1 VKEKMKLRGPM
12 NILAVVQSEEV
23 KDSLNNARVENN
35 NVNFDVF
42 VGKVGDVGP
51 EVIDG
56 HGPDVLLLDINLSD
70 SSEVDALGGI
80 IRTYGKS
87 LSVVATSGDAT
98 LEGVRRLM
106 RLGVTDFLPQPIS
119 DSELTAALEYA
130 SRKVGHGDSDEQP
143 RGKVFSYIKPVG
155 GMGATMLAVQSAY
168 CLATMGSKEAQVCLV
183 DLDLQFGNAAVYQ
196 DLQSKFSIM
205 DVVLSPG
212 ELDGAFL
219 RGVMAHHQSGIDVL
233 TAPLTIEPLDAL
245 TPDLVARL
253 LQIASEEYDYVLID
267 MPQALTD
274 WTQVVLDRSNVVFLV
289 TQLTVAAIRQSR
301 RLLEIMREK
310 GIDEAHTAIVVN
322 RFESRWSREVTVK
335 EAEKALGRQID
346 YFVPNDYKTV
356 NAALNEGVRLSEIKR
371 GSKVEKRID
380 ALFKSVL
387 KGAGDKALM
396 AQSA

>member
-1 VKEKMKLRGPM
+1 MKLHGPM
-12 NILAVVQSEEV
+12 NVLAVVQSEEI
-23 KDSLNNARVENN
+23 KDSLNDMHFENN
-35 NVNFDVF
+35 SVNFDVF

-51 EVIDG
+51 DVIDG

-70 SSEVDALGGI
+70 NSEVEALDGI

-87 LSVVATSGDAT
+87 LSVVATSRDAT

-106 RLGVTDFLPQPIS
+106 RLGVADFLPQPIS
-119 DSELTAALEYA
+119 DSELTTALEYA
-130 SRKVGHGDSDEQP
+130 SRKIGHGEGAEQA
-143 RGKVFSYIKPVG
+143 GAKVFSYIKPVG

-168 CLATMGSKEAQVCLV
+168 CLAAMGTKEPQVCLL

-212 ELDGAFL
+212 DLDGAFL
-219 RGVMAHHQSGIDVL
+219 RGVMAHHNSGIDVL

-253 LQIASEEYDYVLID
+253 LDVAAEEYDYVLID

-274 WTQVVLDRSNVVFLV
+274 WTQVVLDRSDVVFLV

-387 KGAGDKALM
+387 KGVGDKALV
-396 AQSA
+396 ATSA

>member
-1 VKEKMKLRGPM
+1 MKGKMKLHGPM
-12 NILAVVQSEEV
+12 NVLAVVQSEEI
-23 KDSLNNARVENN
+23 KDSLNNVHFENN
-35 NVNFDVF
+35 SVNFDVF

-51 EVIDG
+51 DVIDG

-70 SSEVDALGGI
+70 NSEVEALDGI

-87 LSVVATSGDAT
+87 LSVVATSRDAT

-106 RLGVTDFLPQPIS
+106 RLGVADFLPQPIS
-119 DSELTAALEYA
+119 DSELTSALEYA
-130 SRKVGHGDSDEQP
+130 SRKIGHGEGAAP
-143 RGKVFSYIKPVG
+143 ARGNVFSYIKPVG

-168 CLATMGSKEAQVCLV
+168 CLAAMGTKEPQVCLL

-205 DVVLSPG
+205 DVVLSPA

-219 RGVMAHHQSGIDVL
+219 RGVMAHHNSGIDVL

-253 LQIASEEYDYVLID
+253 LDVAAEEYDYVLID

-274 WTQVVLDRSNVVFLV
+274 WTQVVLDRSDVVFLV

-310 GIDEAHTAIVVN
+310 GIDEGQTAIVVN

-387 KGAGDKALM
+387 KGVGDKALV
-396 AQSA
+396 APSA

>member
-1 VKEKMKLRGPM
+1 MKGKMKLHGPM
-12 NILAVVQSEEV
+12 NVLAVVQSEEI
-23 KDSLNNARVENN
+23 KDSLNNVHFENN
-35 NVNFDVF
+35 SVNFDVF

-51 EVIDG
+51 DVIDG

-70 SSEVDALGGI
+70 NSEVEALDGI

-87 LSVVATSGDAT
+87 LSVVATSRDAT

-106 RLGVTDFLPQPIS
+106 RLGVADFLPQPIS
-119 DSELTAALEYA
+119 DSELTTALEYA
-130 SRKVGHGDSDEQP
+130 SRKIGHGEGAEQA
-143 RGKVFSYIKPVG
+143 RASVFSYIKPVG

-168 CLATMGSKEAQVCLV
+168 CLAAMGTKEPQVCLL

-196 DLQSKFSIM
+196 DLQCKFSIM

-212 ELDGAFL
+212 DLDGAFL
-219 RGVMAHHQSGIDVL
+219 RGVMAHHNSGIDVL

-253 LQIASEEYDYVLID
+253 LDVAAEEYDYVLID

-274 WTQVVLDRSNVVFLV
+274 WTQVVLDRSDVVFLV

-387 KGAGDKALM
+387 KGLGDKALV
-396 AQSA
+396 ATSA

>member
-1 VKEKMKLRGPM
+1 MKGKMKLHGPM
-12 NILAVVQSEEV
+12 NVLAVVQSEEI
-23 KDSLNNARVENN
+23 KDSLNNVHFENN
-35 NVNFDVF
+35 SVNFDVF

-51 EVIDG
+51 DVIDG

-70 SSEVDALGGI
+70 NSEVEALDGI

-87 LSVVATSGDAT
+87 LSVVATSRDAT

-106 RLGVTDFLPQPIS
+106 RLGVADFLPQPIS
-119 DSELTAALEYA
+119 DSELTSALEYA
-130 SRKVGHGDSDEQP
+130 SRKIGHGEGAAP
-143 RGKVFSYIKPVG
+143 ARGNVFSYIKPVG

-168 CLATMGSKEAQVCLV
+168 CLAAMGTKEPQVCLL

-219 RGVMAHHQSGIDVL
+219 RGVMAHHNSGIDVL

-253 LQIASEEYDYVLID
+253 LDVAAEEYDYVLID

-274 WTQVVLDRSNVVFLV
+274 WTQVVLDRSDVVFLV

-310 GIDEAHTAIVVN
+310 GIDEGQTAIVVN

-387 KGAGDKALM
+387 KGVGDKALV
-396 AQSA
+396 APSA

>member
-1 VKEKMKLRGPM
+1 MKLHGPM
-12 NILAVVQSEEV
+12 NVLAVVQSEEI
-23 KDSLNNARVENN
+23 KDSLNNMHFENN
-35 NVNFDVF
+35 TVNFDVF

-51 EVIDG
+51 DVIDG

-70 SSEVDALGGI
+70 DSEVEALDGI

-87 LSVVATSGDAT
+87 LSVVATSREAT

-106 RLGVTDFLPQPIS
+106 RLGVADFLPQPIS
-119 DSELTAALEYA
+119 DSELTTALEYA
-130 SRKVGHGDSDEQP
+130 SRKIGHGEGAEQV
-143 RGKVFSYIKPVG
+143 RANVFSYIKPVG

-168 CLATMGSKEAQVCLV
+168 CLAAMGTKESQVCLL

-196 DLQSKFSIM
+196 DLQCKFSIM

-212 ELDGAFL
+212 DLDGAFL
-219 RGVMAHHQSGIDVL
+219 RGVMAHHNSGIDVL

-253 LQIASEEYDYVLID
+253 LDVAAEEYDYVLID

-274 WTQVVLDRSNVVFLV
+274 WTQVVLDRSDVVFLV

-387 KGAGDKALM
+387 KGLGDKALV
-396 AQSA
+396 ATSA

>member
-1 VKEKMKLRGPM
+1 MKGKMKLHGPM
-12 NILAVVQSEEV
+12 NVLAVVQSEEI
-23 KDSLNNARVENN
+23 KDSLNNVHFENN
-35 NVNFDVF
+35 SVNFDVF

-51 EVIDG
+51 DVIDG

-70 SSEVDALGGI
+70 DSEVEALDGI

-87 LSVVATSGDAT
+87 LSVVATSRDAT

-106 RLGVTDFLPQPIS
+106 RLGVADFLPQPIS
-119 DSELTAALEYA
+119 DSELTTALEYA
-130 SRKVGHGDSDEQP
+130 SRKIGHGEGAEQA
-143 RGKVFSYIKPVG
+143 RANVFSYIKPVG

-168 CLATMGSKEAQVCLV
+168 CLAAMGTKEPQVCLL

-212 ELDGAFL
+212 DLDGAFL
-219 RGVMAHHQSGIDVL
+219 RGVMAHHNSGIDVL

-253 LQIASEEYDYVLID
+253 LDVAAEEYDYVLID

-274 WTQVVLDRSNVVFLV
+274 WTQVVLDRSDVVFLV

-387 KGAGDKALM
+387 KGVGDKALV
-396 AQSA
+396 ATSA

>member
-1 VKEKMKLRGPM
+1 MKLHGPM
-12 NILAVVQSEEV
+12 NVLAVVQSEEI
-23 KDSLNNARVENN
+23 KDSLNNMHFENN
-35 NVNFDVF
+35 TVNFDVF

-51 EVIDG
+51 DVIDG

-70 SSEVDALGGI
+70 DSEVEALDGI

-87 LSVVATSGDAT
+87 LSVVATSREAT

-106 RLGVTDFLPQPIS
+106 RLGVADFLPQPIS
-119 DSELTAALEYA
+119 DSELTTALEYA
-130 SRKVGHGDSDEQP
+130 SRKIGHGEGAEQV
-143 RGKVFSYIKPVG
+143 RANVFSYIKPVG

-168 CLATMGSKEAQVCLV
+168 CLAAMGTKEPQVCLL

-196 DLQSKFSIM
+196 DLQCKFSIM

-212 ELDGAFL
+212 DLDGAFL
-219 RGVMAHHQSGIDVL
+219 RGVMAHHNSGIDVL

-253 LQIASEEYDYVLID
+253 LDVAAEEYDYVLID

-274 WTQVVLDRSNVVFLV
+274 WTQVVLDRSDVVFLV

-387 KGAGDKALM
+387 KGLGDKALV
-396 AQSA
+396 ATSA

>member
-1 VKEKMKLRGPM
+1 MKLHGPM
-12 NILAVVQSEEV
+12 NVLAVVQSEEI
-23 KDSLNNARVENN
+23 KDSLNKVHFENN
-35 NVNFDVF
+35 SVNFDVF

-51 EVIDG
+51 DVIDG

-70 SSEVDALGGI
+70 NSEVEALDGI

-87 LSVVATSGDAT
+87 LSVVATSRDAT

-106 RLGVTDFLPQPIS
+106 RLGVADFLPQPIS
-119 DSELTAALEYA
+119 DSELTTALEYA
-130 SRKVGHGDSDEQP
+130 SRKIGHGEGAEP
-143 RGKVFSYIKPVG
+143 ARANVFSYIKPVG

-168 CLATMGSKEAQVCLV
+168 CLAAMGTKEPQVCLL

-205 DVVLSPG
+205 DVVLSPA

-219 RGVMAHHQSGIDVL
+219 RGVMAHHNSGIDVL

-253 LQIASEEYDYVLID
+253 LDVAAEEYDYVLID

-274 WTQVVLDRSNVVFLV
+274 WTQVVLDRSDVVFLV

-387 KGAGDKALM
+387 KGVGDKALV
-396 AQSA
+396 ATSA

>member
-1 VKEKMKLRGPM
+1 MKLHGPM
-12 NILAVVQSEEV
+12 NVLAVVRSEEV
-23 KDSLNNARVENN
+23 KNTLDNAQLENN

-42 VGKVGDVGP
+42 VGKIGDVGP
-51 EVIDG
+51 DVIDG

-70 SSEVDALGGI
+70 NAEVEALGSI

-87 LSVVATSGDAT
+87 LSVVATSGEAT

-119 DSELTAALEYA
+119 DSELTSALEYA
-130 SRKVGHGDSDEQP
+130 SRKIGHGDGAEHS
-143 RGKVFSYIKPVG
+143 RAKIFSYIKPVG

-168 CLATMGSKEAQVCLV
+168 CLTTMGSEDPQVCLL

-219 RGVMAHHQSGIDVL
+219 RGVMARHNSGIDVL
-233 TAPLTIEPLDAL
+233 IAPLTIEPLDAL

-253 LQIASEEYDYVLID
+253 LEVAAEEYDYVLID

-274 WTQVVLDRSNVVFLV
+274 WTQVVLDRSDVVFLV

-387 KGAGDKALM
+387 KGLGDKALV

>member
-1 VKEKMKLRGPM
+1 MKLHGPM
-12 NILAVVQSEEV
+12 NVLAVVQSEEI
-23 KDSLNNARVENN
+23 KDSLNNVHFENN
-35 NVNFDVF
+35 SVNFDVF

-51 EVIDG
+51 DVIDG

-70 SSEVDALGGI
+70 DSEVEALDGI

-87 LSVVATSGDAT
+87 LSVVATSRDAT

-106 RLGVTDFLPQPIS
+106 RLGVADFLPQPIS
-119 DSELTAALEYA
+119 DSELTTALEYA
-130 SRKVGHGDSDEQP
+130 SRKIGHGEGAEQA
-143 RGKVFSYIKPVG
+143 RANVFSYIKPVG

-168 CLATMGSKEAQVCLV
+168 CLAAMGTKEPQVCLL

-196 DLQSKFSIM
+196 DLQCKFSIM

-212 ELDGAFL
+212 DLDGAFL
-219 RGVMAHHQSGIDVL
+219 RGVMAHHNSGIDVL

-253 LQIASEEYDYVLID
+253 LDVAAEEYDYVLID

-274 WTQVVLDRSNVVFLV
+274 WTQVVLDRSDVVFLV

-387 KGAGDKALM
+387 KGLGDKALVVP
-396 AQSA
+396 SA

>member
-1 VKEKMKLRGPM
+1 MKLHGPM
-12 NILAVVQSEEV
+12 NVLAVVQSEEI
-23 KDSLNNARVENN
+23 KDSLNNMHFENN
-35 NVNFDVF
+35 TVNFDVF

-51 EVIDG
+51 DVIDG

-70 SSEVDALGGI
+70 DSEVEALDGI

-87 LSVVATSGDAT
+87 LSVVATSREAT

-106 RLGVTDFLPQPIS
+106 RLGVADFLPQPIS
-119 DSELTAALEYA
+119 DSELTTALEYA
-130 SRKVGHGDSDEQP
+130 SRKIGHGEGAEQA
-143 RGKVFSYIKPVG
+143 RANVFSYIKPVG

-168 CLATMGSKEAQVCLV
+168 CLAAMGTKEPQVCLL

-196 DLQSKFSIM
+196 DLQAKFSIM

-219 RGVMAHHQSGIDVL
+219 RGVMAHHNSGIDVL

-245 TPDLVARL
+245 TPGLVASL
-253 LQIASEEYDYVLID
+253 LDVAAEEYDYVLVD

-274 WTQVVLDRSNVVFLV
+274 WTQVVLDRSDVVFLV
-289 TQLTVAAIRQSR
+289 TQLTVAAVRQSR

-380 ALFKSVL
+380 ALFNSVL
-387 KGAGDKALM
+387 KGVGDKALV
-396 AQSA
+396 ARA

>member
-1 VKEKMKLRGPM
+1 MKGKMKLHGPM
-12 NILAVVQSEEV
+12 NVLAVVQSEEI
-23 KDSLNNARVENN
+23 KDSLNNVHFENN
-35 NVNFDVF
+35 SVNFDVF

-51 EVIDG
+51 DVIDG

-70 SSEVDALGGI
+70 NSEVEALDGI

-87 LSVVATSGDAT
+87 LSVVATSRDAT

-106 RLGVTDFLPQPIS
+106 RLGVADFLPQPIS
-119 DSELTAALEYA
+119 DSELTTALEYA
-130 SRKVGHGDSDEQP
+130 SRKAGHGEGAEHA
-143 RGKVFSYIKPVG
+143 RANVFSYIKPVG

-168 CLATMGSKEAQVCLV
+168 CLAAMGTKEPQVCLL

-205 DVVLSPG
+205 DVVLSSG

-219 RGVMAHHQSGIDVL
+219 RGVMAHHNSGIDVL

-253 LQIASEEYDYVLID
+253 LDVAAEEYDYVLID

-274 WTQVVLDRSNVVFLV
+274 WTQVVLDRSDVVFLV

-371 GSKVEKRID
+371 GSKVEKRIE

-387 KGAGDKALM
+387 KGVGDKALV
-396 AQSA
+396 ATSA

>member
-1 VKEKMKLRGPM
+1 MKLHGPM
-12 NILAVVQSEEV
+12 NVLAVVQSEEI
-23 KDSLNNARVENN
+23 KDSLNNVHFENN
-35 NVNFDVF
+35 SVNFDVF

-51 EVIDG
+51 DVIDG

-70 SSEVDALGGI
+70 DSEVEALDGI

-87 LSVVATSGDAT
+87 LSVVATSRDAT

-106 RLGVTDFLPQPIS
+106 RLGVADFLPQPIS
-119 DSELTAALEYA
+119 DSELTTALEYA
-130 SRKVGHGDSDEQP
+130 SRKIGHGEGAEQA
-143 RGKVFSYIKPVG
+143 RANVFSYIKPVG

-168 CLATMGSKEAQVCLV
+168 CLAAMGTKEPQVCLL

-196 DLQSKFSIM
+196 DLQCKFSIM

-212 ELDGAFL
+212 DLDGAFL
-219 RGVMAHHQSGIDVL
+219 RGVMAHHNSGIDVL

-253 LQIASEEYDYVLID
+253 LDVAAEEYDYVLID

-274 WTQVVLDRSNVVFLV
+274 WTQVVLDRSDVVFLV

-346 YFVPNDYKTV
+346 YFVPNDYKIV

-387 KGAGDKALM
+387 KGLGDKALV
-396 AQSA
+396 ATSA

>member
-1 VKEKMKLRGPM
+1 MKLHGPM
-12 NILAVVQSEEV
+12 NVLAVVQSEEI
-23 KDSLNNARVENN
+23 KDSLNNAHIENN

-51 EVIDG
+51 DVIDG

-70 SSEVDALGGI
+70 KAEVDALGSI

-87 LSVVATSGDAT
+87 LSVVATSPDAT

-106 RLGVTDFLPQPIS
+106 RLGVADFLPQPIS
-119 DSELTAALEYA
+119 DSELTSALEYA
-130 SRKVGHGDSDEQP
+130 SRKLSHGEGAEQAL
-143 RGKVFSYIKPVG
+143 GNVFSYIKPVG

-168 CLATMGSKEAQVCLV
+168 CLATMGSEEPQVCLL

-219 RGVMAHHQSGIDVL
+219 RGVMAHHNSGIDVL

-245 TPDLVARL
+245 TPDLVASL
-253 LQIASEEYDYVLID
+253 LDVAAEEYDYVLVD

-274 WTQVVLDRSNVVFLV
+274 WTQVVLDRSDVVFLV
-289 TQLTVAAIRQSR
+289 TQLTVAAVRQSR

-387 KGAGDKALM
+387 KGVGDKALV
-396 AQSA
+396 ARA

>member
-1 VKEKMKLRGPM
+1 MKLHGPM
-12 NILAVVQSEEV
+12 NVLAVVQSEEI
-23 KDSLNNARVENN
+23 KDSLNNVHFENN
-35 NVNFDVF
+35 SVNFDVF

-51 EVIDG
+51 DVIDG

-70 SSEVDALGGI
+70 DSEVEALDGI

-87 LSVVATSGDAT
+87 LSVVATSRDAT

-106 RLGVTDFLPQPIS
+106 RLGVADFLPQPIS
-119 DSELTAALEYA
+119 DSELTTALEYA
-130 SRKVGHGDSDEQP
+130 SRKIGHGEGAEQA
-143 RGKVFSYIKPVG
+143 RANVFSYIKPVG

-168 CLATMGSKEAQVCLV
+168 CLAAMGTKEPQVCLL

-196 DLQSKFSIM
+196 DLQCKFSIM

-219 RGVMAHHQSGIDVL
+219 RGVMAHHNSGIDVL

-253 LQIASEEYDYVLID
+253 LDVAAEEYDYVLID

-274 WTQVVLDRSNVVFLV
+274 WTQVVLDRSDVVFLV

-387 KGAGDKALM
+387 KGLGDKALVVP
-396 AQSA
+396 SA